1 MENSVSQVA
10 RPVNWMRIAARVLV
24 VSWAGCWTLFLVIY
38 LVSGLSK
45 PLGPEGLVGYAFI
58 AMGLVLVIVPT

>member
-1 MENSVSQVA
+1 
-10 RPVNWMRIAARVLV
+10 MRIAARVLV